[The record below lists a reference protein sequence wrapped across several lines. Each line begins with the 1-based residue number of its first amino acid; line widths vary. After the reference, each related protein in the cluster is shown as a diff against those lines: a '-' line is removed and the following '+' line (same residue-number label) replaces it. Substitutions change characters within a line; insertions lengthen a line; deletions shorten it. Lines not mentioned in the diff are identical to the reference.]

1 MTNKQQVAIASPR
14 QLIKLAQWKNFKLI
28 QDDWFEGCCMDTQRA
43 VVATAAGLELGLTPL
58 WLNVLAPSSTGKT
71 KMYVEPVLGAEHA
84 EKTGQLFISGLL
96 TSVKGKSAGLLAK
109 HNVKW
114 LWVEPELSNLTAM
127 DKKQLPD
134 MLAAMRDLY
143 DMNYRR
149 DFKHAHLVHKGRV
162 NFIGAGT
169 NAFDRAISVHRA
181 MGERLVSIRPQ
192 PCVSRAVGSKVQK
205 QGGVELMMANQQ
217 HEAVNAILSALVK
230 PTIPTVYED
239 CIWNLARAITK
250 CRPLVD
256 RGYQDTIRDIHEAE
270 GPGRLHGIF
279 IAFALADAATHGLDE
294 VGEEQL
300 ALVHRIAFETLY
312 LRRGQV
318 LRVWAIDP
326 TARIKQADVREMSSI
341 KWPSAFKYVL
351 DELNALGIVFAEEGS
366 NNITYLRLS
375 EEIAEFLSLSMVR
388 PSVSC

>member
-1 MTNKQQVAIASPR
+1 MAKGTGFLAQSTLQQ
-14 QLIKLAQWKNFKLI
+14 IKTTQWKNFERV
-28 QDDWFEGCCMDTQRA
+28 QNTWFEEPCMDTQRA
-43 VVATAAGLELGLTPL
+43 VLAVGAGLEMGLTPL
-58 WLNVLAPSSTGKT
+58 WLNILAPSSTGKT
-71 KMYVEPVLGAEHA
+71 RMYVEPILGGEHA

-96 TSVKGKSAGLLAK
+96 TCVQGKAVGMLVKHSI
-109 HNVKW
+109 KW
-114 LWVEPELSNLTAM
+114 LWVEPELSNLMAM

-143 DMNYRR
+143 DMNYQR

-162 NFIGAGT
+162 NFLGAGT
-169 NAFDRAISVHRA
+169 NAFDRAVSVHRA
-181 MGERLVSIRPQ
+181 MGERLVSIRPRA
-192 PCVSRAVGSKVQK
+192 CVNRSVGDKVQK
-205 QGGVELMMANQQ
+205 QGGVELMMASQQ
-217 HEAVNAILSALVK
+217 HDAVDDILSALVK
-230 PTIPTVYED
+230 PAIPKLYED

-256 RGYQDTIRDIHEAE
+256 RGYQDAIRDIHETE

-300 ALVHRIAFETLY
+300 ALVRRIAMETLY

-318 LRVWAIDP
+318 LKVWSTDP
-326 TARIKQADVREMSSI
+326 AARLKQADVREISGI

-351 DELNALGIVFAEEGS
+351 DELNALGIVLIEKGDNS
-366 NNITYLRLS
+366 VIHLRLS
-375 EEIAEFLSLSMVR
+375 EEIAEFFTR
-388 PSVSC
+388 SVV